1 MRTVEYRRPWTYAK
15 QRDAIFCPERY
26 GLTEAST
33 KSGKTVGCIIWL
45 FERAIEGHSGQHFWW
60 VAPVS
65 GQAEIAFRR
74 FKQYVPRNLYR
85 TNEADNYMV
94 LANGTYIWFKSAD
107 KPDSLY
113 GEDVYAAVI
122 DEASRCKEDAW
133 HAIRST
139 LTYTRGPVRII
150 GNVKGRK
157 NWAYRLARQ
166 AEGGAENMHYSKLT
180 AYDAVDAGVLDAAEI
195 EDAKRTLPED
205 IFRQLYLAEP
215 AGDEGNPFGIEAI
228 NACME
233 PLDGGPVVVWG
244 WDLAR
249 SVDYTVGIGLSR
261 RGYVAQFERI
271 QKPWNITKQFIVDR
285 VEIGTPAYIDA
296 SGVGDPIVSDLQ
308 LTGGE
313 YHPYKF
319 TLTSKQ
325 DLMRGLAA
333 AIQQKAVRFPEG
345 VIVRELESFEYVMKP
360 NGNCLYSA
368 PEGYHDD
375 CVVALALAV
384 HGFKKQ
390 AWDVGEIGMITAP
403 SYWRG

>member
-1 MRTVEYRRPWTYAK
+1 MRTVEYRRPWTYPK

-26 GLTEAST
+26 GITEAST
-33 KSGKTVGCIIWL
+33 KCGKTVGCIIWL
-45 FERAIEGHSGQHFWW
+45 FEKAIAGKSGQHYWW

-74 FKQYVPRNLYR
+74 FKQYVPRALYR

-94 LANGTYIWFKSAD
+94 LVNGTYIWFKSAD

-122 DEASRCKEDAW
+122 DEASRCKEDSW
-133 HAIRST
+133 HALRST

-157 NWAYRLARQ
+157 NWAYRMARQ
-166 AEGGAENMHYSKLT
+166 AEDGAPDMHYAKLT
-180 AYDAVDAGVLDAAEI
+180 AYDAVEAGVLELAEI

-228 NACME
+228 RKCVG
-233 PLDGGPVVVWG
+233 PLDEGEPVVWG

-249 SVDYTVGIGLSR
+249 SVDYTVGAGLAR
-261 RGYVAQFERI
+261 TAKVCRFDRF
-271 QKPWNITKQFIVDR
+271 QKPWDFTRDSITSAVGLG
-285 VEIGTPAYIDA
+285 VPAYVDA
-296 SGVGDPIVSDLQ
+296 SGVGDPIVAELQ
-308 LTGGE
+308 KTGD
-313 YHPYKF
+313 YYPFKF
-319 TLTSKQ
+319 TNQSKQ

-333 AIQQKAVRFPEG
+333 TIQKQEVTYPEG
-345 VIVRELESFEYVMKP
+345 IIVRELESFEYVMKP
-360 NGNCLYSA
+360 NGTCLYSA

-384 HGFKKQ
+384 HGFKQ
-390 AWDVGEIGMITAP
+390 QTWMIAGEIGSVTSP
-403 SYWRG
+403 SYWHG